1 MKISY
6 RIYFLLI
13 LIAALTAVVASQSK
27 RPKKVK
33 TTPVTAVEPEPT
45 PVPTPEHKVEAP
57 VKRNERPGGEA
68 AKTDAKPNTGNPAA
82 PAYFYEFTRPGFSYG
97 RILIEHDDAG
107 KGKIS
112 FLKDGFDEMI
122 TDPIDLSAV
131 TLVKINDALA
141 ELKFLDSTEDYQY
154 ARDYSHMGNVVFTR
168 RSGGR
173 ERTAK
178 YNWTEN
184 KSAKTLMDEY
194 RRIGNEYTWRFEI
207 SVARQ
212 NQPLQTPGLMDAI
225 DSYVRRGEVSDPE
238 HLLLFLTELSND
250 ERLPLIARNR
260 AFKLVKQ
267 IEKQKAK

>member
-1 MKISY
+1 MKIPY

-13 LIAALTAVVASQSK
+13 LTAALAAVASPQTK

-33 TTPVTAVEPEPT
+33 ATPVTAVQPEPKSL
-45 PVPTPEHKVEAP
+45 PTPEPKAAVPA
-57 VKRNERPGGEA
+57 KRNERPGGEA
-68 AKTDAKPNTGNPAA
+68 AKTDAELNKVNPAN

-97 RILIEHDDAG
+97 RILIEHNDAG
-107 KGKIS
+107 EGKIS

-122 TDPIDLSAV
+122 TDPIDLSPV
-131 TLVKINDALA
+131 TLAKINVALA

-154 ARDYSHMGNVVFTR
+154 ARDYSHMGNVTFTVNR
-168 RSGGR
+168 DGRS
-173 ERTAK
+173 RTAK

-184 KSAKTLMDEY
+184 KNAKMLMDEY

-225 DSYVRRGEVSDPE
+225 DGYVRRGEISDPE
-238 HLLLFLTELSND
+238 HLLPFLTELSTD

-260 AFKLVKQ
+260 AAKLVKQ